1 MKSIS
6 MALLALGLFASSA
19 VRAADPL
26 PRGWMLGGKG
36 YEAGLDRQTKH
47 GGSASA
53 FLRRNGAG
61 DEFGTLMQMI
71 DATAYRGVRLRL
83 TGYSRAVEVTGWA
96 GFWLRVDGPAGVL
109 AYDNMQSRRSRSGCC
124 SLEAARSGPTT
135 CDWRRSVRTSPSRH
149 PDKLA
154 EDQGRRK
161 EPCCVV
167 QWLWACSRRR

>member
-36 YEAGLDRQTKH
+36 YEAGLDQQTKH

-53 FLRRNGAG
+53 FLRRNGGG

-83 TGYSRAVEVTGWA
+83 TGYSRAVEVAGWA

-109 AYDNMQSRRSRSGCC
+109 AFDNMQSRPIRGTKEWKRDEIVLDVPPEAKALAFGVLLAGGGQVWVDDLR
-124 SLEAARSGPTT
+124 LETVGQDVAVTAPGQTR
-135 CDWRRSVRTSPSRH
+135 
-149 PDKLA
+149 
-154 EDQGRRK
+154 
-161 EPCCVV
+161 
-167 QWLWACSRRR
+167 